1 MATTALAPAQT
12 AELEEGEAT
21 ATALVTTPVATET
34 VAVLEYRLAQ
44 VRQMPVEQLYGHVLQ
59 LRANERVG
67 TGSPNLRRALRTVAV
82 ERLEEMEAAE
92 TWWAAE
98 RERVIKEDRKRRKV
112 EEEEEEAE
120 GGQGGGDCPDG
131 SRHHEEGEGAEG
143 GGGWVGRVC
152 VCVACA
158 WHYTAFTVV

>member
-1 MATTALAPAQT
+1 VATTALAPAQT

-59 LRANERVG
+59 LRANERAG

-120 GGQGGGDCPDG
+120 GGRVVEIVQM
-131 SRHHEEGEGAEG
+131 
-143 GGGWVGRVC
+143 GRGITRKVK
-152 VCVACA
+152 VPKAA
-158 WHYTAFTVV
+158 AAG

>member
-21 ATALVTTPVATET
+21 ATAAVTTPAATAE
-34 VAVLEYRLAQ
+34 VLEYRLAQ
-44 VRQMPVEQLYGHVLQ
+44 VRQMPVGQLYGHVLQ
-59 LRANERVG
+59 LRANERAG

-82 ERLEEMEAAE
+82 ERLDEMEAAE
-92 TWWAAE
+92 KWWAAE

-120 GGQGGGDCPDG
+120 GGRVVEIVQM
-131 SRHHEEGEGAEG
+131 
-143 GGGWVGRVC
+143 GRGITRKVK
-152 VCVACA
+152 VPKAA
-158 WHYTAFTVV
+158 AAG